1 VAKVPARKL
10 RWIVILDTGPLFS
23 IKLRWIVILDRYSA
37 DQRLDR
43 AAFVAF
49 APPVEI
55 PPGHYFC
62 YRAR

>member
-1 VAKVPARKL
+1 VAKVPAR
-10 RWIVILDTGPLFS
+10 
-23 IKLRWIVILDRYSA
+23 KLRWIVILDRYSA